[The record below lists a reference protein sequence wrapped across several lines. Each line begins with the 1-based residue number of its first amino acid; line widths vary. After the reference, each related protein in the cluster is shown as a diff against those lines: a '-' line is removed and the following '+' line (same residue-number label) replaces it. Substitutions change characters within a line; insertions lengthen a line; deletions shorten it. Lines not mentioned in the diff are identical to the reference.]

1 MSKTPSPYAI
11 TAEMVDDILG
21 TAMDSGSGYWTH
33 QVSVVGQWPQ
43 GADYA
48 SDVLTKGGSLRW
60 IEDEGRVEHTL
71 TLTKMRKGI
80 KQAAVHFGLTPARF
94 YDEHD
99 ASYADVAVQFALLG
113 EIVYG

>member
-1 MSKTPSPYAI
+1 MSTPNPY
-11 TAEMVDDILG
+11 TVTTEMVDDILG
-21 TAMDSGSGYWTH
+21 TALDSGSGYWTH
-33 QVSVVGQWPQ
+33 QVSVIGRWPQ

-80 KQAAVHFGLTPARF
+80 KQAAEHFGQTPLAF
-94 YDEHD
+94 HEDHD
-99 ASYADVAVQFALLG
+99 DIMADVAVQFALLG